1 VESLIIFLL
10 IVALIYVLW
19 LYWQLKGRIR
29 GEREH
34 IREDAIKQSEVVI
47 RAKVTEH
54 LMPYFPDFRYN
65 PKDVRFIGSPIDL
78 IVFDGLAEGNLKK
91 VAFIEVK
98 TGKDP
103 DLSVREKHVKQCI
116 DSRAV
121 TFEIIH
127 KPGGDE

>member
-1 VESLIIFLL
+1 VEVIIFLL
-10 IVALIYVLW
+10 IVALIYVMW
-19 LYWQLKGRIR
+19 LYFQLKGRMR
-29 GEREH
+29 GEKQQ

-78 IVFDGLAEGNLKK
+78 IVFDGLAEGELKR

-103 DLSVREKHVKQCI
+103 DLSVREKHVKKCI
-116 DSRAV
+116 DNRAV

-127 KPGGDE
+127 KPGGDDD

>member
-1 VESLIIFLL
+1 MESVLIFLL
-10 IVALIYVLW
+10 IIALVYMLW
-19 LYWQLKGRIR
+19 KYFELKGRMR
-29 GEREH
+29 GEREQ

-65 PKDVRFIGSPIDL
+65 PKDVRFVGSPIDL
-78 IVFDGLAEGNLKK
+78 VVFDGLAEGNLKK

-98 TGKDP
+98 TGKDA
-103 DLSVREKHVKQCI
+103 DLSVREKDVKKCI
-116 DSRAV
+116 DNRAV

-127 KPGGDE
+127 KPEGAR